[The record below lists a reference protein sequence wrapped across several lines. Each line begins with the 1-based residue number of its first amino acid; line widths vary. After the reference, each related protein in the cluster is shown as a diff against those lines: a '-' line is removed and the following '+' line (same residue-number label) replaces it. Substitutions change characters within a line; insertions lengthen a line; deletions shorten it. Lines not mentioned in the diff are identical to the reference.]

1 MKEGDGYLVE
11 AADKCR
17 VGDGAEGGR
26 NSYTE
31 AKEATKARW
40 LEDAEE
46 AKGDGGGV
54 QVKFKTL

>member
-1 MKEGDGYLVE
+1 MAD

-31 AKEATKARW
+31 AKEATKVRW